1 MRLASVQAFV
11 QIHGELTKLKTIAEK
26 EKNVDDSMKI
36 SLMQDQLESNINE
49 LKKNEKN
56 ELLIKIFKGE
66 KE

>member
-1 MRLASVQAFV
+1 VQAFV